1 MISIG
6 LSDVFLD
13 GLLTQ
18 PRDVVVSFEGRLS
31 LGCDGLV
38 YFEDEFFPVVELAVA
53 LSGWLRLGE
62 AIRPDFD
69 FEAMSAEE
77 PGILWFRSFDG
88 SWRVGSIWQDSP
100 CAATVTLQQLDDLAL
115 GYVSTVRD
123 RVLSVGGRQALTW
136 LDRAISEGFSDSAG
150 GRASGG

>member
-18 PRDVVVSFEGRLS
+18 PRDVVVSVEGRLS
-31 LGCDGLV
+31 LGCDGVV
-38 YFEDEFFPVVELAVA
+38 YFEDDFFPVVELAVA
-53 LSGWLRLGE
+53 LNGWLRLGE
-62 AIRPDFD
+62 VARPDFE

-100 CAATVTLQQLDDLAL
+100 CVATVTLQQLDVLAR
-115 GYVSTVRD
+115 GYISTVREE
-123 RVLSVGGRQALTW
+123 VLSVGGLQALTW
-136 LDRAISEGFSDSAG
+136 LDRGLSAGFGGSAG